1 MGLSVLTLWTMNVV
15 NAEQNPVTFTFKEY
29 QYKDS
34 PKNVS
39 KVMFSAY
46 NINRYLGRHILFK

>member
-1 MGLSVLTLWTMNVV
+1 MFGLSYLLGWLAVFNLYDV
-15 NAEQNPVTFTFKEY
+15 NEAIAEQSPVTFTFKEY

-39 KVMFSAY
+39 TQF
-46 NINRYLGRHILFK
+46 LFGAS